1 MTAQLQEFPRSAV
14 KLGES
19 ETTDVVSSGASSSHP
34 SAMLDMADIVTK
46 GVIIGL
52 LNGSR

>member
-34 SAMLDMADIVTK
+34 SVMLDMADIVTK